1 MHDTLIPMEQRGAGK
16 RPAKK
21 GAADMNSA
29 ELGKRI
35 KEARL
40 ARKMTQAD
48 VVGDFITR
56 NMLSQ
61 IESGTANPS
70 VKTLTYLAKVLQLPV
85 NYLLP
90 DELETYDDSE
100 NAASADFAELLRMK
114 NAFKRG
120 DYAEAATTAENHT
133 APESVISDEANA
145 ILSRAYLEAAK
156 AEEHPR
162 EALAL
167 AKKAAEAADRGV
179 YKSREIKTAALV
191 LIDEL
196 AERLVNGS

>member
-1 MHDTLIPMEQRGAGK
+1 
-16 RPAKK
+16 
-21 GAADMNSA
+21 MNSV

-40 ARKMTQAD
+40 ARKMTQSD

-90 DELETYDDSE
+90 DELETFDDSE
-100 NAASADFAELLRMK
+100 NAADADFQALMKMK
-114 NAFKRG
+114 NAYKRE
-120 DYAEAATTAENHT
+120 DYIAAAKLAEEHL
-133 APESVISDEANA
+133 EKDSVIYDEANA
-145 ILSRAYLEAAK
+145 VLARSYLEAAK
-156 AEEHPR
+156 NCENPR
-162 EALAL
+162 EALGYL
-167 AKKAAEAADRGV
+167 KKAQEAADKGIF
-179 YKSREIKTAALV
+179 KSREIRTAVLV
-191 LIDEL
+191 LTDEL
-196 AERLVNGS
+196 SEKL

>member
-1 MHDTLIPMEQRGAGK
+1 MD
-16 RPAKK
+16 
-21 GAADMNSA
+21 SV

-61 IESGTANPS
+61 IESGTATPS

-90 DELETYDDSE
+90 DEAEIPDEGDTDG
-100 NAASADFAELLRMK
+100 NADIDGLTRMK
-114 NAFKRG
+114 DAFRFG
-120 DYAEAATTAENHT
+120 SY
-133 APESVISDEANA
+133 ESAVEIALPLAKNGSAVYDEACA
-145 ILSRAYLEAAK
+145 VLAMSY
-156 AEEHPR
+156 
-162 EALAL
+162 LAL
-167 AKKAAEAADRGV
+167 AKACKDPKDGMVKARKAQDYADKGIFS
-179 YKSREIKTAALV
+179 KREIKASAV
-191 LIDEL
+191 LLYDEL
-196 AERLVNGS
+196 AEKL

>member
-1 MHDTLIPMEQRGAGK
+1 MDP
-16 RPAKK
+16 
-21 GAADMNSA
+21 A

-90 DELETYDDSE
+90 DELETFDDSE
-100 NAASADFAELLRMK
+100 NAADKDIELLIKMK
-114 NAFKRG
+114 SAFKRG
-120 DYAEAATTAENHT
+120 DYEQAAGLALPAAENGSII
-133 APESVISDEANA
+133 ADEACA
-145 ILSRAYLEAAK
+145 VLAMSYLELAK
-156 AEEHPR
+156 AANDPKTGMSYATKAQTYAGKGIFAKR
-162 EALAL
+162 EV
-167 AKKAAEAADRGV
+167 KASA
-179 YKSREIKTAALV
+179 V
-191 LIDEL
+191 LLYDEL
-196 AERLVNGS
+196 SEKL

>member
-1 MHDTLIPMEQRGAGK
+1 MD
-16 RPAKK
+16 
-21 GAADMNSA
+21 SV

-90 DELETYDDSE
+90 DELETFDDSE
-100 NAASADFAELLRMK
+100 NAADKDLEQLIKMK
-114 NAFKRG
+114 NAYKRG
-120 DYAEAATTAENHT
+120 EYAQSAEL
-133 APESVISDEANA
+133 AIPLAESGSIVYDEACA
-145 ILSRAYLEAAK
+145 ILAMSYLE
-156 AEEHPR
+156 
-162 EALAL
+162 LA
-167 AKKAAEAADRGV
+167 KAAEDPHEGISLASKAQSFADKGIF
-179 YKSREIKTAALV
+179 SRRDVKASAV
-191 LIDEL
+191 LLCDSL
-196 AERLVNGS
+196 AEKL

>member
-1 MHDTLIPMEQRGAGK
+1 
-16 RPAKK
+16 
-21 GAADMNSA
+21 MNSV

-40 ARKMTQAD
+40 ARKMTQSD

-90 DELETYDDSE
+90 DELETYDTSE
-100 NAASADFAELLRMK
+100 ETVNADFEALIKMK
-114 NAFKRG
+114 SAFKREEFIVA
-120 DYAEAATTAENHT
+120 AELAEQFVQK
-133 APESVISDEANA
+133 ESVIYDEANA
-145 ILSRAYLEAAK
+145 ILARAYLEAAK
-156 AEEHPR
+156 TCDNPR
-162 EALAL
+162 EALGYAQ
-167 AKKAAEAADRGV
+167 KAQDAADKGIF
-179 YKSREIKTAALV
+179 KSREVRTALLV

-196 AERLVNGS
+196 AEKL

>member
-1 MHDTLIPMEQRGAGK
+1 MD
-16 RPAKK
+16 
-21 GAADMNSA
+21 SV

-90 DELETYDDSE
+90 DELETFDDSD
-100 NAASADFAELLRMK
+100 NAVLKDFEALNKMK
-114 NAFKRG
+114 NAFRRG
-120 DYAEAATTAENHT
+120 DYTAAAEIAAPFATED
-133 APESVISDEANA
+133 SVIYDEACA
-145 ILSRAYLEAAK
+145 VLSRAYLELAK
-156 AEEHPR
+156 GSANTR
-162 EALAL
+162 EAVAL
-167 AKKAAEAADRGV
+167 TSKALSYADKGIF
-179 YKSREIKTAALV
+179 KSREIKTQAL
-191 LIDEL
+191 LLSDEL
-196 AERLVNGS
+196 AEKL

>member
-1 MHDTLIPMEQRGAGK
+1 
-16 RPAKK
+16 
-21 GAADMNSA
+21 MNSV

-40 ARKMTQAD
+40 ARKMTQSD

-90 DELETYDDSE
+90 DELETFDDSE
-100 NAASADFAELLRMK
+100 NAADADFQALIKMK
-114 NAFKRG
+114 NAYKRE
-120 DYAEAATTAENHT
+120 DYVMAAKLAEEYLEND
-133 APESVISDEANA
+133 SVIYDEANA
-145 ILSRAYLEAAK
+145 ILARSYLEAAK
-156 AEEHPR
+156 KSENPR
-162 EALAL
+162 EALGYL
-167 AKKAAEAADRGV
+167 KKAQDAADKGIF
-179 YKSREIKTAALV
+179 KSREIRTAVLV
-191 LIDEL
+191 LTDEL
-196 AERLVNGS
+196 SEKL

>member
-1 MHDTLIPMEQRGAGK
+1 
-16 RPAKK
+16 
-21 GAADMNSA
+21 MNSV

-40 ARKMTQAD
+40 ARKMTQSD

-90 DELETYDDSE
+90 DELETFDDSE
-100 NAASADFAELLRMK
+100 NAVEKDFAALNRMK
-114 NAFKRG
+114 NAYKRES
-120 DYAEAATTAENHT
+120 YLEAAELAKEYTM
-133 APESVISDEANA
+133 PESVISDEANA
-145 ILSRAYLEAAK
+145 IYARACLE
-156 AEEHPR
+156 
-162 EALAL
+162 L
-167 AKKAAEAADRGV
+167 AKKAETPREAIAYVKKAEESADKGI
-179 YKSREIKTAALV
+179 YKSREVKTAILV
-191 LIDEL
+191 LMDDL
-196 AERLVNGS
+196 AEKL

>member
-1 MHDTLIPMEQRGAGK
+1 MSDDACKEGRG
-16 RPAKK
+16 R
-21 GAADMNSA
+21 MNSV

-61 IESGTANPS
+61 IESGVANPS

-90 DELETYDDSE
+90 DELETFDDSE
-100 NAASADFAELLRMK
+100 NAVIKDF
-114 NAFKRG
+114 
-120 DYAEAATTAENHT
+120 
-133 APESVISDEANA
+133 
-145 ILSRAYLEAAK
+145 
-156 AEEHPR
+156 
-162 EALAL
+162 EALN
-167 AKKAAEAADRGV
+167 KM
-179 YKSREIKTAALV
+179 KTLHP
-191 LIDEL
+191 
-196 AERLVNGS
+196 NCK

>member
-1 MHDTLIPMEQRGAGK
+1 
-16 RPAKK
+16 
-21 GAADMNSA
+21 MNSV

-40 ARKMTQAD
+40 ARKMTQSD

-90 DELETYDDSE
+90 DELETYDTSE
-100 NAASADFAELLRMK
+100 ETVNEDFEALIKMK
-114 NAFKRG
+114 NAYKRE
-120 DYAEAATTAENHT
+120 DYIQAAQLAERFTGKEN
-133 APESVISDEANA
+133 IICDEANA
-145 ILSRAYLEAAK
+145 ILARAYLEAAK
-156 AEEHPR
+156 KCDNPR
-162 EALAL
+162 EALGY
-167 AKKAAEAADRGV
+167 AKKAQEAADTGI
-179 YKSREIKTAALV
+179 YKSREVRTAVLV
-191 LIDEL
+191 LMDEL
-196 AERLVNGS
+196 SEKL

>member
-1 MHDTLIPMEQRGAGK
+1 
-16 RPAKK
+16 
-21 GAADMNSA
+21 MNSV

-61 IESGTANPS
+61 IESGVANPS

-90 DELETYDDSE
+90 DELETFDDSE
-100 NAASADFAELLRMK
+100 NAINKDFEALNKMK
-114 NAFKRG
+114 NAYKRG
-120 DYAEAATTAENHT
+120 EYQQAVDTAL
-133 APESVISDEANA
+133 PLCGSDSVIYDEANA
-145 ILSRAYLEAAK
+145 VLARAYLEMARSSDK
-156 AEEHPR
+156 PR
-162 EALAL
+162 EAIGF
-167 AKKAAEAADRGV
+167 AKNAQKYADEGIFR
-179 YKSREIKTAALV
+179 SREIKAAAL
-191 LIDEL
+191 LLADEL
-196 AERLVNGS
+196 AEKL

>member
-1 MHDTLIPMEQRGAGK
+1 MD
-16 RPAKK
+16 
-21 GAADMNSA
+21 SA

-40 ARKMTQAD
+40 ARKMTQSD

-61 IESGTANPS
+61 IESGNATPS

-90 DELETYDDSE
+90 DELEVADESE
-100 NAASADFAELLRMK
+100 NSAIKEIDDLTRMK

-120 DYAEAATTAENHT
+120 DYKTAIENALPQAE
-133 APESVISDEANA
+133 SGSIVYDEACA
-145 ILSRAYLEAAK
+145 VLAMSYLELAK
-156 AEEHPR
+156 ASKDPR
-162 EALAL
+162 EGM
-167 AKKAAEAADRGV
+167 D
-179 YKSREIKTAALV
+179 
-191 LIDEL
+191 L
-196 AERLVNGS
+196 AEKAVKFSELGIFAKREVKASAVLLYDKLSEKL

>member
-1 MHDTLIPMEQRGAGK
+1 MD
-16 RPAKK
+16 
-21 GAADMNSA
+21 SV

-90 DELETYDDSE
+90 DELETFDDSE
-100 NAASADFAELLRMK
+100 NAVLKDFEALNKMK
-114 NAFKRG
+114 NAFRRG
-120 DYAEAATTAENHT
+120 EYSAAAEIAAPFATED
-133 APESVISDEANA
+133 SVIYDEACA
-145 ILSRAYLEAAK
+145 LLARAYLEMAK
-156 AEEHPR
+156 GSANTR
-162 EALAL
+162 EALSLTSKAL
-167 AKKAAEAADRGV
+167 SYADKGIF
-179 YKSREIKTAALV
+179 KSREIKTQAL
-191 LIDEL
+191 LLSDEL
-196 AERLVNGS
+196 AEKL

>member
-1 MHDTLIPMEQRGAGK
+1 MD
-16 RPAKK
+16 
-21 GAADMNSA
+21 SA

-90 DELETYDDSE
+90 DELETFDDSE
-100 NAASADFAELLRMK
+100 NAADKDLEALIKMK

-120 DYAEAATTAENHT
+120 DYT
-133 APESVISDEANA
+133 ESVTLALPLSEGGNIVYDEACA
-145 ILSRAYLEAAK
+145 VLAMSYLE
-156 AEEHPR
+156 
-162 EALAL
+162 L
-167 AKKAAEAADRGV
+167 AKTAKDPKEGMAYANKALSYAGKGIFA
-179 YKSREIKTAALV
+179 KREIKASAV
-191 LIDEL
+191 LLYDEL
-196 AERLVNGS
+196 SEKL

>member
-1 MHDTLIPMEQRGAGK
+1 
-16 RPAKK
+16 
-21 GAADMNSA
+21 MNSV

-40 ARKMTQAD
+40 ARKMTQSD

-90 DELETYDDSE
+90 DELETYDVSE
-100 NAASADFAELLRMK
+100 ETVNEDFEALINMKSAYKREDYQKAAEL
-114 NAFKRG
+114 
-120 DYAEAATTAENHT
+120 AEKYTGKEN
-133 APESVISDEANA
+133 VITDEANA
-145 ILSRAYLEAAK
+145 VLARAYLELAK
-156 AEEHPR
+156 KADNPR
-162 EALAL
+162 EALAY
-167 AKKAAEAADRGV
+167 AKKAQEAADAGI
-179 YKSREIKTAALV
+179 YKSREIRTRILV

-196 AERLVNGS
+196 AEKL

>member
-1 MHDTLIPMEQRGAGK
+1 
-16 RPAKK
+16 
-21 GAADMNSA
+21 MNSV

-40 ARKMTQAD
+40 ARKMTQSD

-90 DELETYDDSE
+90 DELETYDTSE
-100 NAASADFAELLRMK
+100 ETVNADFEALIKMK
-114 NAFKRG
+114 SAFKREEFIVA
-120 DYAEAATTAENHT
+120 AELAEQFVQK
-133 APESVISDEANA
+133 ESVIYDEANA
-145 ILSRAYLEAAK
+145 ILARAYLEAAK
-156 AEEHPR
+156 TCDTPR
-162 EALAL
+162 EALGYAQ
-167 AKKAAEAADRGV
+167 KAQNAADKGIF
-179 YKSREIKTAALV
+179 KSREVRTALLV

-196 AERLVNGS
+196 AEKL

>member
-1 MHDTLIPMEQRGAGK
+1 
-16 RPAKK
+16 
-21 GAADMNSA
+21 MNSV

-40 ARKMTQAD
+40 ARKMTQSD

-90 DELETYDDSE
+90 DELETYDTSE
-100 NAASADFAELLRMK
+100 ETVNADFEALIKMK
-114 NAFKRG
+114 NAYKRE
-120 DYAEAATTAENHT
+120 DYLAAAELAEVHL
-133 APESVISDEANA
+133 EKDSVIYDESNA
-145 ILSRAYLEAAK
+145 ILARSYLEAAK
-156 AEEHPR
+156 NCDNPR
-162 EALAL
+162 EALGYL
-167 AKKAAEAADRGV
+167 RKAQDAADKGIF
-179 YKSREIKTAALV
+179 KSREIRTAILV
-191 LIDEL
+191 LTDEL
-196 AERLVNGS
+196 SEKL